1 MAIDAVK
8 LRAARMR
15 TKAGARKVK
24 ARFVDQVRFVGA
36 MLSSPKHTG
45 AVAPTARETAD
56 LMASYIDLTSG
67 LPVLELGPGTGAITR
82 AIIDRG
88 VTPARLWSVEFSPRF
103 CRHLRA
109 AWSGMHVIE
118 GDAFDLDTTLGPDG
132 PDLFDCVISGLPLL
146 NFEPAMRQRLM
157 EGALARLAPGRPF
170 VQFSYGVRP
179 PIESRDPSVGVSC
192 SRWVLRN
199 LPPARVWAYTR
210 KD

>member
-1 MAIDAVK
+1 MAIDAVR
-8 LRAARMR
+8 LRAARLR

-36 MLSSPKHTG
+36 LVSSPKQTG

-56 LMASYIDLTSG
+56 LMAAHVDLASD

-82 AIIDRG
+82 AIIGHG
-88 VTPARLWSVEFSPRF
+88 VPPARLWSVEFSPRF

-109 AWSGMHVIE
+109 AWPGMHVIE
-118 GDAFDLDTTLGPDG
+118 GDAFDLDATLGPEA
-132 PDLFDCVISGLPLL
+132 PARFDCVISGLPLL

-179 PIESRDPSVGVSC
+179 PIETRDPSVGIAC